1 MRIQPVVEGHG
12 EVAAVPELL
21 RRLLVEAR
29 TTGVDV
35 GRPIRRTRS
44 QLATEEGLARSIAL
58 ARSQSNCAAILVLFD
73 GDNDCPAHLGPAAQ
87 GWANAAAR
95 GLPCAVCIAHREYES
110 WFLATLD
117 SLRHKAIKADAQ
129 AHPQPE
135 VPETPRARCHV
146 GCSAE
151 ATSRRR
157 TSPRSAPCSAS
168 RMPTGVPDP
177 SASWPPPSASC
188 WRPWRS
194 PPPSGRLRHGAP
206 NTLESGEGRA

>member
-135 VPETPRARCHV
+135 VPRNAKGEMSRWMLGRGYKPTTHQPAF
-146 GCSAE
+146 SALFCLKDAYRRSRSFRKL
-151 ATSRRR
+151 ATSFGQLLAAMEK
-157 TSPRSAPCSAS
+157 PAA
-168 RMPTGVPDP
+168 V
-177 SASWPPPSASC
+177 WPPPSWCAE
-188 WRPWRS
+188 
-194 PPPSGRLRHGAP
+194 HA
-206 NTLESGEGRA
+206 

>member
-117 SLRHKAIKADAQ
+117 SLRHKAIRADAQ

-135 VPETPRARCHV
+135 VPRDAKGEMSRRMLGRSYKPTTHQPAFSALFCLADAYKRCR
-146 GCSAE
+146 SFRKL
-151 ATSRRR
+151 ATSFGQLL
-157 TSPRSAPCSAS
+157 TAMEKPAA
-168 RMPTGVPDP
+168 V
-177 SASWPPPSASC
+177 WPPTS
-188 WRPWRS
+188 WRAE
-194 PPPSGRLRHGAP
+194 HA
-206 NTLESGEGRA
+206 

>member
-12 EVAAVPELL
+12 EVAAVPVLL
-21 RRLLVEAR
+21 RRLLVEAL
-29 TTGVDV
+29 TIGVV
-35 GRPIRRTRS
+35 IGKPIRRKRS
-44 QLATEEGLARSIAL
+44 ELATKEGLAKSIEM
-58 ARSQSNCAAILVLFD
+58 ARDKPDCAAILVLFD
-73 GDNDCPAHLGPAAQ
+73 GDDDCPAHLGPAAQ

-95 GLPCAVCIAHREYES
+95 DLPCAVCIAHREYES

-168 RMPTGVPDP
+168 QTPTSGADR

-188 WRPWRS
+188 WRPWKS
-194 PPPSGRLRHGAP
+194 PSPFGRLRRGAP
-206 NTLESGEGRA
+206 NTPEPMRVG